1 MSTDP
6 PTRLAPT
13 WEGATTVAEPVD
25 DHPEW
30 WLYFVQFGGLGLGL
44 LVWALASIGF
54 SSAQCS
60 DLPPPPPGLV
70 GVAESHVRCQ
80 PAMFAVVGFAGGYI
94 ASVAGA
100 FALETV
106 DKRTRAGSRGR
117 QIARAVVN
125 VAATA
130 IPLMALLATWKIVLP

>member
-1 MSTDP
+1 
-6 PTRLAPT
+6 L
-13 WEGATTVAEPVD
+13 
-25 DHPEW
+25 
-30 WLYFVQFGGLGLGL
+30 VQFGGLGLGL

-70 GVAESHVRCQ
+70 GIAESLVRCQ
-80 PAMFAVVGFAGGYI
+80 PAMFAVVGFASGYI

-106 DKRTRAGSRGR
+106 DKRTRAGTPRR
-117 QIARAVVN
+117 QTARAAVN
-125 VAATA
+125 VTATA
-130 IPLMALLATWKIVLP
+130 IPLLALFATWKMVLP